1 MVDFR
6 NFLKLKNILSR
17 LNPIPA
23 FPFGDEEEVI
33 VKSQSQEELLKSVI
47 KKYPQFKRIIMISIY
62 HLINTQNVEKEY
74 LTVLTKDLRL
84 IADLTEWEMDKVSV
98 PKNVKEE
105 SKKGNVLVICHNH
118 FHGAIIF
125 SLIDF
130 KNVLCSKIKFSVI
143 VSNGNIGILVNEFSS
158 FDEKYL
164 KSLKI
169 ELKDYIGYVMFTF
182 IINNDEAIEKLDNSN
197 LDDELYSIEYQNL
210 FDWFIAKN
218 NLKFIDEFNLRM
230 KKYNLYYL
238 YINF

>member
-84 IADLTEWEMDKVSV
+84 IADLIEGERDKVSV

-210 FDWFIAKN
+210 FDRFIAKN

-238 YINF
+238 YINL

>member
-1 MVDFR
+1 MDFR

-84 IADLTEWEMDKVSV
+84 IADLIEGERDKVSV

-105 SKKGNVLVICHNH
+105 SKKRECISNMSQSFSWCYYFLV
-118 FHGAIIF
+118 
-125 SLIDF
+125 D
-130 KNVLCSKIKFSVI
+130 
-143 VSNGNIGILVNEFSS
+143 
-158 FDEKYL
+158 
-164 KSLKI
+164 
-169 ELKDYIGYVMFTF
+169 
-182 IINNDEAIEKLDNSN
+182 
-197 LDDELYSIEYQNL
+197 
-210 FDWFIAKN
+210 
-218 NLKFIDEFNLRM
+218 
-230 KKYNLYYL
+230 
-238 YINF
+238 

>member
-84 IADLTEWEMDKVSV
+84 IADLIEGERDKVSV

-125 SLIDF
+125 SSIDF

-210 FDWFIAKN
+210 FDRFIAKN

-230 KKYNLYYL
+230 K
-238 YINF
+238 I